1 MRIVAFLLAVSIA
14 ALAGCAHDVRLSG
27 YARPRAALQVG
38 GQPAADQLRAFA
50 GGGGVV
56 IDLRGPDEARGYDE
70 AALASRLGLRYLN
83 LPVGGAADLTPAN
96 VQALHA
102 ALAAAGGPVLLHC
115 ASGNRAGALLA
126 LEAARYEGLDAE
138 AALALGRSAG
148 MKSLEPAV
156 RERLAAPARP

>member
-1 MRIVAFLLAVSIA
+1 M
-14 ALAGCAHDVRLSG
+14 HDVKLSG
-27 YARPRAALQVG
+27 YAQPRATLQVG
-38 GQPAADQLRAFA
+38 GQPTADQLRAFA
-50 GGGGVV
+50 AGGGVV

-70 AALASRLGLRYLN
+70 AALARQLGLRYVN
-83 LPVGGAADLTPAN
+83 VPVEGAADLTPAN
-96 VQALHA
+96 AQALHA

-126 LEAARYEGLDAE
+126 LEAARYEGLDAD

-156 RERLAAPARP
+156 RDRLGAMARP